1 MPWLEEQE
9 VLQEAPQAAGPD
21 SQARLRDRRHASDP
35 VRAVRPRSTHK
46 VQTAAHVLCPV
57 AARSQPARD
66 WYAQP
71 LARPPPLASRAA
83 NPRRAWMRSTPV
95 QARRQEG
102 HRHGA
107 ARGDYPSDG
116 QPLPQPNRW
125 AQREHGLVPPAHG
138 ACSRRHQRAARRC
151 APRSTPPRSTL
162 PARPSSGAR
171 AWQTLTTRRARTRA
185 RTRATTRTTR
195 LTRPRARVAG
205 VVRRRTARAGPVGP
219 PPHPTLP
226 SQYRH
231 STVTVPSQCRH
242 STATPPLHHHHTTVT
257 PPSHHHHTTITPP
270 SHHRHTTITPPSHHL
285 PQPLLTLYL
294 RAGGGGLGPGG
305 LELAVF

>member
-9 VLQEAPQAAGPD
+9 ALQDAPQAAGPD
-21 SQARLRDRRHASDP
+21 FQARLRDRRQASDP
-35 VRAVRPRSTHK
+35 VRAVRPRSTHE

-57 AARSQPARD
+57 AARSQPAPD

-151 APRSTPPRSTL
+151 APRSTPP
-162 PARPSSGAR
+162 PINPP
-171 AWQTLTTRRARTRA
+171 
-185 RTRATTRTTR
+185 RTTLIWR
-195 LTRPRARVAG
+195 SCVADTDDEEG
-205 VVRRRTARAGPVGP
+205 EDEGEDEEDDAHYPPDAGPGP
-219 PPHPTLP
+219 
-226 SQYRH
+226 
-231 STVTVPSQCRH
+231 C
-242 STATPPLHHHHTTVT
+242 
-257 PPSHHHHTTITPP
+257 
-270 SHHRHTTITPPSHHL
+270 
-285 PQPLLTLYL
+285 
-294 RAGGGGLGPGG
+294 GGRREEEDGSGGPG
-305 LELAVF
+305 EPTTAP

>member
-138 ACSRRHQRAARRC
+138 ACSRRLQRAARRC
-151 APRSTPPRSTL
+151 APRSTPPRPTL

-205 VVRRRTARAGPVGP
+205 VVRRRTARVGPVSP
-219 PPHPTLP
+219 PPHPNPHPNSNTNPNPSPTL
-226 SQYRH
+226 
-231 STVTVPSQCRH
+231 
-242 STATPPLHHHHTTVT
+242 A
-257 PPSHHHHTTITPP
+257 
-270 SHHRHTTITPPSHHL
+270 
-285 PQPLLTLYL
+285 QP
-294 RAGGGGLGPGG
+294 
-305 LELAVF
+305 